1 MTGDGSRPTNYID
14 IANDDGNHQTVYEQ
28 YWQHAR
34 HVENQLWSFT
44 RIWAVVLTA
53 ILTIVGTNLPVPA
66 QAGAVVFGFLLSLMG
81 LFMVYTLRVPF
92 LAFTIKSEAI
102 VVNEFDVDISYTRFI
117 NDWVEFDDDGEVA
130 EVTLGND
137 KGIDMPDILSF
148 VYALVMGIMILI
160 GFNLA
165 GRLYVGLVLGS
176 LTAFAVVAAYRVYA
190 QAIHEA
196 RVRELAGELFE

>member
-1 MTGDGSRPTNYID
+1 MTEDESRPTNYID

-102 VVNEFDVDISYTRFI
+102 VVNEFDVDISYTRFV
-117 NDWVEFDDDGEVA
+117 NDWVEFDDDGEV
-130 EVTLGND
+130 VKVILGND

-165 GRLYVGLVLGS
+165 GRLYVGVVLGS
-176 LTAFAVVAAYRVYA
+176 LTAFTVITAYRVYA
-190 QAIHEA
+190 QPIHET
-196 RVRELAGELFE
+196 RVRELVGELFE